1 MGAYKA
7 SSHKNKRRALS
18 FVLKLAF
25 SLGII
30 VYLLARYRA
39 ELGDVLPTLSQ
50 ASWPWLAIAFSLHAL
65 GLVISAYRWQMLA
78 RALDDEIPFAYLVRS
93 YLVGTFFNL
102 FLPTR
107 FGGDVVRVWD
117 GSKYSDSVTKAT
129 AIVAVERLT
138 GVIVLFV
145 FAAGASLLR
154 LDLARRLPVVWAG
167 LALGV
172 AGLAALAV
180 FFLPATGRFLGRPRG
195 PGLAGRA
202 SAKLLLFRSAVLHFR
217 KSPATFARATAWAV
231 LLQLNVIA
239 YYLLIGRALRLEI
252 PVVDYFIFI
261 PLVLLLQ
268 ILPITVNGLGLRE
281 TAYIQVFAFYGL
293 SAGTAVSFDLVEI
306 AFGLAVGLLGAAVY
320 VVRKRP

>member
-1 MGAYKA
+1 MG
-7 SSHKNKRRALS
+7 SRRRTLF

-30 VYLLARYRA
+30 AYLLSRYRA
-39 ELGDVLPTLSQ
+39 ELGDVLPTLGR
-50 ASWPWLAIAFSLHAL
+50 ASWPWLAAAFSLHAL
-65 GLVISAYRWQMLA
+65 GLVISSYRWQILA
-78 RALDDEIPFAYLVRS
+78 RAQGDDIPLAYLVRS

-117 GSKYSDSVTKAT
+117 GSKRSDSVTKAT

-145 FAAGASLLR
+145 FAVGGSIVR
-154 LDLARRLPVVWAG
+154 LDLARRLPFVWAT

-172 AGLAALAV
+172 VGLAALAA
-180 FFLPATGRFLGRPRG
+180 FFLPATGRFLSRR
-195 PGLAGRA
+195 PGLGLVGRA
-202 SAKLLLFRSAVLHFR
+202 AAKLLLFRTAILR
-217 KSPATFARATAWAV
+217 YRESPAAFARATAWAV
-231 LLQLNVIA
+231 LLQLNVVA
-239 YYLLIGRALRLEI
+239 HYLLIGRALRLDI
-252 PVVDYFIFI
+252 PAVDYFIFI

-268 ILPITVNGLGLRE
+268 ILPITINGLGLRE
-281 TAYIQVFAFYGL
+281 TAYIQVFASYGL

-306 AFGLAVGLLGAAVY
+306 VFGLAVGLLGAAVY
-320 VVRKRP
+320 ILRKRP